1 MHVAIIMDGN
11 GRWATRR
18 GLSRVAGHRAG
29 AGAVRRVVEGA
40 LDCSVDRLTLYAF
53 SADNWLRPASEV
65 QSIFWLLRAF
75 LRLET
80 ERLRQRGVCLK
91 IIGRR
96 DRLARPVLR
105 EIERAEK
112 ATKTGGHLELRVA
125 IDYSSRDA
133 IARAAANAIDQV
145 STTKRI
151 SNDALGIALTQSLNE
166 SCGTVDFL
174 IRTGGEKRLS
184 DFLLWES
191 AYAELFFIDRMWP
204 DFTEADLRSA
214 LDEFR
219 RRERRFGAIPSG
231 TPVSLSQVT
240 SNMQYSVA
248 LNHNID
254 TPLLRG

>member
-91 IIGRR
+91 
-96 DRLARPVLR
+96 DHWPPRPPC
-105 EIERAEK
+105 
-112 ATKTGGHLELRVA
+112 
-125 IDYSSRDA
+125 
-133 IARAAANAIDQV
+133 AACPA
-145 STTKRI
+145 
-151 SNDALGIALTQSLNE
+151 
-166 SCGTVDFL
+166 
-174 IRTGGEKRLS
+174 
-184 DFLLWES
+184 
-191 AYAELFFIDRMWP
+191 
-204 DFTEADLRSA
+204 
-214 LDEFR
+214 
-219 RRERRFGAIPSG
+219 
-231 TPVSLSQVT
+231 
-240 SNMQYSVA
+240 
-248 LNHNID
+248 
-254 TPLLRG
+254 